1 MITLSA
7 LSIVLAAYLVKKTMD
22 KKNEKDTEES
32 SSNIEALNIQRKI
45 DQLFQEQLDIQKE
58 SSYLSE
64 FDNQNY

>member
-22 KKNEKDTEES
+22 KKNEKDTEKS
-32 SSNIEALNIQRKI
+32 SSNIEAFNIQRKI